1 MPIVGEFFETF
12 LSEYAGDGQHWLD
25 IKGFIE
31 VLIKKKKG
39 LYGPPLLF
47 LTPESMFMQ
56 YLGVLVNKLLF
67 YFPKFV

>member
-31 VLIKKKKG
+31 VLIKKK
-39 LYGPPLLF
+39 GPIWSTITISNPR
-47 LTPESMFMQ
+47 
-56 YLGVLVNKLLF
+56 VNVYAVFGSTCK
-67 YFPKFV
+67 